1 MKATTPTPSTGR
13 SKQGKA
19 GTQKHGGSSKPPTQ
33 RDDPASAAGPTANK
47 VLSRGLRRQRAHAT
61 CCQTGPVRA
70 AAAALWLS
78 LPSRRRRQPPPGHHL
93 HHYGRPIPPT
103 LHLLHGF
110 HACPVLSPASPTGTR
125 HAGQFVPS
133 RDPASPS
140 PSIVCMAH
148 ESVNPPGRMLQDQ
161 GTSMLALERTMPGH
175 KTARG
180 HQAWRAARHPTRRR
194 HAVRLGCSL

>member
-19 GTQKHGGSSKPPTQ
+19 GTQSMAAPPSHQHSATI
-33 RDDPASAAGPTANK
+33 RPARLAQPLIRFFPVVCVDN
-47 VLSRGLRRQRAHAT
+47 GLTRHVAKLGQCGQRQRL
-61 CCQTGPVRA
+61 CGC
-70 AAAALWLS
+70 LS
-78 LPSRRRRQPPPGHHL
+78 PSRRRRQPPPGHHL
-93 HHYGRPIPPT
+93 HHHGRPIPPT

-110 HACPVLSPASPTGTR
+110 HACPVLSTASPTGTR